1 MHKYLGL
8 LSLTLLIACL
18 VLIPRSSQAQSSQS
32 ENPCTYTVRMTGL
45 SASTQLINANGAN
58 SIRICYYNF
67 SLGLNAT
74 TTAVLVWGTGST
86 CGSGTVDSSPKLAI
100 GTTVTGPN
108 VVLGTGGDGYGFID
122 ENPVRGI
129 SNYCLI
135 VSGSSPAVD
144 GIVKYGLF

>member
-1 MHKYLGL
+1 
-8 LSLTLLIACL
+8 
-18 VLIPRSSQAQSSQS
+18 
-32 ENPCTYTVRMTGL
+32 MTGL

-67 SLGLNAT
+67 SLGLAAT

-86 CGSGTVDSSPKLAI
+86 CGTNTVDSSPKLAI
-100 GTTVTGPN
+100 GTTVTGGN
-108 VVLGTGGDGYGFID
+108 VVLGTGGDGLGFID
-122 ENPVRGI
+122 ENPTRGI

-144 GIVKYGLF
+144 GLIKYGLY